1 MRLFLLLKKT
11 NFKSYSIFP
20 NFFCLLITNNPLKL
34 IIVAPITIFV
44 DGSSFNIKYPKI
56 IPNTI
61 TEYLE
66 DAVNDN
72 GA

>member
-1 MRLFLLLKKT
+1 MLP
-11 NFKSYSIFP
+11 S
-20 NFFCLLITNNPLKL
+20 FFCLLITNNPLKL
-34 IIVAPITIFV
+34 IIVAPIIMFV
-44 DGSSFNIKYPKI
+44 DGISFNTKYPKI

-61 TEYLE
+61 TEYLA